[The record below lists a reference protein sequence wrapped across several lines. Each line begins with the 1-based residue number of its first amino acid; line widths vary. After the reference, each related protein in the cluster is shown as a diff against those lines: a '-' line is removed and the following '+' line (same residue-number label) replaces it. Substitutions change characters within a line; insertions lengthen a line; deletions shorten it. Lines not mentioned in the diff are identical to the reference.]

1 MLRPILIAGVLSCSL
16 ATAPQQ
22 AEAQPAALPPTV
34 RLSAWAPDTSGTG
47 VRFEGLAPFVETD
60 PVVMQDEIANGAFEY
75 AIDTSKINWATDCRC
90 YRHYAVLVKSRATG
104 VVTRHKFRA
113 LPSGSFDDQYAEVM
127 LTITAGA
134 LTGDTRIALPVASA
148 PGLEPRPLLEITRM
162 RASPESLS
170 LGGLTQVRLTV
181 KNVTKGVP
189 VLITSAVVIRP
200 ETPDLWSG
208 MGAALSGAAPIP
220 LPADA
225 SETLTVNI
233 QPQTWRAIEASLV
246 PTEADKP
253 HTSFHV
259 DVPYA
264 NPIFGN
270 RPGSAEFTVP
280 LRFRPSILS
289 LLTSLVAGV
298 GLGSL
303 IPLLA
308 SKRGTVRT
316 WGRATVTALVV
327 AIILELVGIFLVANN
342 SKFVLFGFNLDP
354 WQTLPVLLLG
364 IANGL
369 LGFEAAKKLKF
380 IQDKKAD
387 D

>member
-1 MLRPILIAGVLSCSL
+1 
-16 ATAPQQ
+16 
-22 AEAQPAALPPTV
+22 
-34 RLSAWAPDTSGTG
+34 
-47 VRFEGLAPFVETD
+47 
-60 PVVMQDEIANGAFEY
+60 
-75 AIDTSKINWATDCRC
+75 
-90 YRHYAVLVKSRATG
+90 VKARATG

-127 LTITAGA
+127 LTVTAGA
-134 LTGDTRIALPVASA
+134 LAGDTRIALPVASA
-148 PGLEPRPLLEITRM
+148 PGLEPKPLVEILRA

-170 LGGLTQVRLTV
+170 LGGFTQVRLTV

-200 ETPDLWSG
+200 DTPDLWNG
-208 MGAALSGAAPIP
+208 IAASFNGTAPIP
-220 LPADA
+220 LAADA
-225 SETLTVNI
+225 SETLTVNL

-253 HTSFHV
+253 HTTLHV

-264 NPIFGN
+264 NPVFGN
-270 RPGSAEFTVP
+270 RPSSAELIVP

-289 LLTSLVAGV
+289 LLTSLLAGV
-298 GLGSL
+298 ALGSL

-308 SKRGTVRT
+308 SKRGTVRA
-316 WGRATVTALVV
+316 WGRATGTALVV

-354 WQTLPVLLLG
+354 WQTLPVVLLG